1 MSQNKE
7 AIQFLSRIANLPK
20 GPVSLDAVLQP
31 SLDDEAE
38 LRKLFA
44 TDKGNARL
52 KDIHVGL
59 VDIFA
64 APSDIR
70 TTRARVVTGDAD
82 RDSQHIMPLPDP
94 QRRKEGSPAMVD
106 NLEAF
111 KKNWNIFTE
120 NSLSQLSDW
129 SNVVAAGGS
138 VQACLMPLPKV
149 ASASKRAMRKHYHER
164 AFPSSDIDLFLY
176 GLTPQE
182 VRYDPSFHP
191 HLSLTPLFWKAER
204 KINTIYEAVRDSVPW
219 DVICVR
225 TKHTVSI
232 HCEWFVVSTENFIH
246 KIVSTISLS
255 QRPDCSSPL
264 QLSRR
269 GTRRF

>member
-7 AIQFLSRIANLPK
+7 ATHFLSRIAKLPK

-52 KDIHVGL
+52 EDIHVGL
-59 VDIFA
+59 VDVFA
-64 APSDIR
+64 APRDIR
-70 TTRARVVTGDAD
+70 TTRARAIIDDAD
-82 RDSQHIMPLPDP
+82 RDAQYVMPLPDS

-111 KKNWNIFTE
+111 KKNWGVFTE

-138 VQACLMPLPKV
+138 IQASLMPLPK
-149 ASASKRAMRKHYHER
+149 AATASKRAMRKHYHER
-164 AFPSSDIDLFLY
+164 AFPSSDVDLFLY

-182 VRYDPSFHP
+182 VPLAFCLHCPLFAHP
-191 HLSLTPLFWKAER
+191 FFWKAER
-204 KINTIYEAVRDSVPW
+204 KIITIYEAVRDSVAW

-232 HCEWFVVSTENFIH
+232 YCKWSVISVKNFIH
-246 KIVSTISLS
+246 KFS
-255 QRPDCSSPL
+255 
-264 QLSRR
+264 
-269 GTRRF
+269 

>member
-7 AIQFLSRIANLPK
+7 ATHFLSRIANLPK

-44 TDKGNARL
+44 TDKGNPRL

-59 VDIFA
+59 VDVFV
-64 APSDIR
+64 APRDIR
-70 TTRARVVTGDAD
+70 TTRARVTGGID
-82 RDSQHIMPLPDP
+82 RDAQYVMPLPDP

-111 KKNWNIFTE
+111 KKNWSVFTE
-120 NSLSQLSDW
+120 NSLSHLSDW

-138 VQACLMPLPKV
+138 VQACLMPLPK
-149 ASASKRAMRKHYHER
+149 AATASKRAMRKHYHEK
-164 AFPSSDIDLFLY
+164 AFPSSDVDLFLY

-182 VRYDPSFHP
+182 VRHTLFFIAPFADTFSFG
-191 HLSLTPLFWKAER
+191 KAER
-204 KINTIYEAVRDSVPW
+204 KIITIYEAVRDSVPW

-225 TKHTVSI
+225 TKHTISI
-232 HCEWFVVSTENFIH
+232 HCEWFMVSAKKFIH
-246 KIVSTISLS
+246 KI
-255 QRPDCSSPL
+255 C
-264 QLSRR
+264 
-269 GTRRF
+269 

>member
-7 AIQFLSRIANLPK
+7 ATQFLSRIANLPK
-20 GPVSLDAVLQP
+20 GSVSLDAVLQP

-59 VDIFA
+59 VDVFA

-70 TTRARVVTGDAD
+70 STRARVVNGDAD
-82 RDSQHIMPLPDP
+82 RDAQYVMPLPDF

-111 KKNWNIFTE
+111 NKNWNIFTE
-120 NSLSQLSDW
+120 GSLSQLSDW

-138 VQACLMPLPKV
+138 VQACLVPLPK
-149 ASASKRAMRKHYHER
+149 AATASKRAMRKHYHDK
-164 AFPSSDIDLFLY
+164 AFPSSDVDLFLY

-182 VRYDPSFHP
+182 VRHAPFFISSF
-191 HLSLTPLFWKAER
+191 R
-204 KINTIYEAVRDSVPW
+204 
-219 DVICVR
+219 
-225 TKHTVSI
+225 
-232 HCEWFVVSTENFIH
+232 
-246 KIVSTISLS
+246 
-255 QRPDCSSPL
+255 
-264 QLSRR
+264 
-269 GTRRF
+269 

>member
-7 AIQFLSRIANLPK
+7 ATHFLSRIANLPK

-59 VDIFA
+59 VNVFA

-106 NLEAF
+106 NFEAF

-138 VQACLMPLPKV
+138 VQACLMPLPKA

-164 AFPSSDIDLFLY
+164 AFPSSDVDLFLY

-182 VRYDPSFHP
+182 VRYDPFFHP
-191 HLSLTPLFWKAER
+191 HFFTDTSFFGRLSAR
-204 KINTIYEAVRDSVPW
+204 
-219 DVICVR
+219 
-225 TKHTVSI
+225 
-232 HCEWFVVSTENFIH
+232 
-246 KIVSTISLS
+246 
-255 QRPDCSSPL
+255 
-264 QLSRR
+264 
-269 GTRRF
+269 

>member
-7 AIQFLSRIANLPK
+7 AAQFLSRIADLPE

-64 APSDIR
+64 APRDIR
-70 TTRARVVTGDAD
+70 TTRARVVNDVAD
-82 RDSQHIMPLPDP
+82 RDAQYVMPLSDAV
-94 QRRKEGSPAMVD
+94 RRKEGSPAMIE

-111 KKNWNIFTE
+111 KKNWGIFTE

-129 SNVVAAGGS
+129 SNVIAAGGS
-138 VQACLMPLPKV
+138 VQACLMPLPK
-149 ASASKRAMRKHYHER
+149 AATANKRAMRKHYHEK
-164 AFPSSDIDLFLY
+164 AFPSSDVDLFLY
-176 GLTPQE
+176 GLTTQE
-182 VRYDPSFHP
+182 V
-191 HLSLTPLFWKAER
+191 
-204 KINTIYEAVRDSVPW
+204 
-219 DVICVR
+219 
-225 TKHTVSI
+225 
-232 HCEWFVVSTENFIH
+232 
-246 KIVSTISLS
+246 
-255 QRPDCSSPL
+255 
-264 QLSRR
+264 
-269 GTRRF
+269 G